1 MGAWAPSTVR
11 WRRATLVYA
20 LARGG
25 VKRRAPA
32 RRRASDGL
40 TVREGLS
47 DEGDDVVEVMR
58 LAEDDAR
65 AYTMLAEL
73 V

>member
-1 MGAWAPSTVR
+1 MGAWAPSPIY

-40 TVREGLS
+40 VVREGFS
-47 DEGDDVVEVMR
+47 DEGDDVIEMMR
-58 LAEDDAR
+58 FAQDDTR